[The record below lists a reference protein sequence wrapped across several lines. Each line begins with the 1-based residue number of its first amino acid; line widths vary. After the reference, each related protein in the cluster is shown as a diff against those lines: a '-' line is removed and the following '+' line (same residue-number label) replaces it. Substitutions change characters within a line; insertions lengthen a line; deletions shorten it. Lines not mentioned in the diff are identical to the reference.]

1 MTSNIPVALP
11 QEVWQ
16 NSQLS
21 LIAASGGAKI
31 NGKYYFVVGEQNDL
45 VREDFVQTFKHTQR
59 DRFYQVLSELGEDI
73 TLSKFKAALKKPK
86 VKSQPDI
93 QQKLFGDE

>member
-11 QEVWQ
+11 QDVWQ
-16 NSQLS
+16 HSQLS
-21 LIAASGGAKI
+21 LVVASGGAKI

-45 VREDFVQTFKHTQR
+45 VREDFVQVFRHTQR
-59 DRFYQVLSELGEDI
+59 NRFYQVLSELGEDI

-86 VKSQPDI
+86 VKHQPDI
-93 QQKLFGDE
+93 QQKLF